1 MFLPENDMNNNISS
15 YLFQIMIEEKST
27 NNYKDNKNIKYIIQK
42 LENKEENEIISNKLN
57 IILLYYFINLPLQL
71 CYFSK
76 NIDIRNIFLNEA
88 YEHMKSFPNNM
99 IFKNINKEMNNFPN
113 NSIYMVLG
121 ANQENEFNRITSKN
135 PEIPYINLCNTGLR
149 TQYLKGELESFL
161 FDNINNYYINPKYK
175 NIIIQ
180 CSGNEIMNDKT
191 YSNFINDCSKLL
203 NYPTFENAA
212 ITFSNYNFSVET
224 ANTVINY
231 IKLNVSLN
239 DIIIIRLAENNI
251 YNKNLKYNKSKVY
264 ILFNVI
270 DVSEVIYYNNKII
283 RATTESNVKSIF
295 YLKNEYKN
303 FLNKEDYNNLV
314 LVSNQLQ
321 AERQLEVFNI
331 ISNIFKFGYE
341 FNYVIWNKKYEIE
354 LTDKKIS
361 NYFVEIVVKSF
372 NLISNSLKVTKIK
385 EYINNNNE
393 ELLKMNNFIEEM
405 IEITEKIK

>member
-1 MFLPENDMNNNISS
+1 M
-15 YLFQIMIEEKST
+15 
-27 NNYKDNKNIKYIIQK
+27 
-42 LENKEENEIISNKLN
+42 
-57 IILLYYFINLPLQL
+57 
-71 CYFSK
+71 
-76 NIDIRNIFLNEA
+76 
-88 YEHMKSFPNNM
+88 
-99 IFKNINKEMNNFPN
+99 
-113 NSIYMVLG
+113 
-121 ANQENEFNRITSKN
+121 
-135 PEIPYINLCNTGLR
+135 
-149 TQYLKGELESFL
+149 
-161 FDNINNYYINPKYK
+161 
-175 NIIIQ
+175 
-180 CSGNEIMNDKT
+180 
-191 YSNFINDCSKLL
+191 
-203 NYPTFENAA
+203 
-212 ITFSNYNFSVET
+212 
-224 ANTVINY
+224 
-231 IKLNVSLN
+231 
-239 DIIIIRLAENNI
+239 
-251 YNKNLKYNKSKVY
+251 
-264 ILFNVI
+264 FNVI